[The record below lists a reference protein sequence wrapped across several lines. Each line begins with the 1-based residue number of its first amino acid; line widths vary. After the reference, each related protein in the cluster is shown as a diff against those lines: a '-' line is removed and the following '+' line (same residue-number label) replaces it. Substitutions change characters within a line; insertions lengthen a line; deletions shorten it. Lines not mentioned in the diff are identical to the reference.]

1 MKGSKRKLSRILEN
15 TLNQIKLKIQYYQ
28 KLWDA
33 AEAEHRQKFMTLMF
47 TLKRE
52 ERFPINELRLHL
64 KKIRGKRAN

>member
-52 ERFPINELRLHL
+52 ERFPINELSLHL
-64 KKIRGKRAN
+64 KKIRGKREN